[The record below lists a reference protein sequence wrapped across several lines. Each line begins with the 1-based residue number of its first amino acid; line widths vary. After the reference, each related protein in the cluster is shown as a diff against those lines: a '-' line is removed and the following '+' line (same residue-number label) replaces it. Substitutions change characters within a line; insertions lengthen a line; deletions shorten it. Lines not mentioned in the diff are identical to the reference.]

1 MKSSNTHFKTDTR
14 SSRVRFKCKLGG
26 HATGMLVLQEKIL
39 QQIFS
44 TKINHE
50 IEEISFMKKVT
61 SLIILLFISVM
72 LFASCRSEN
81 PVAGKKM
88 ALEANGMDIV
98 YVFTD
103 EQFWL
108 EGLDGLKLNY
118 KYDKEQ
124 NRIIYTD
131 IDGSEQT
138 IEMNILKEVK

>member
-1 MKSSNTHFKTDTR
+1 MS
-14 SSRVRFKCKLGG
+14 G
-26 HATGMLVLQEKIL
+26 HAVCGLKLLYGEPTGMLVLQEKIL

>member
-1 MKSSNTHFKTDTR
+1 
-14 SSRVRFKCKLGG
+14 
-26 HATGMLVLQEKIL
+26 
-39 QQIFS
+39 
-44 TKINHE
+44 
-50 IEEISFMKKVT
+50 MKKVT
-61 SLIILLFISVM
+61 SLIILLFISVI

-81 PVAGKKM
+81 TVAGKKM

-138 IEMNILKEVK
+138 IEMNMLKEVK

>member
-1 MKSSNTHFKTDTR
+1 M
-14 SSRVRFKCKLGG
+14 RFNSLLGG